1 MPENDIISWQAP
13 EYDYRPKDVSWKW
26 IILIAAVILIVF
38 AIWQKNPL
46 FIFFIIIALFLINH
60 FAGQFPKVWQFKIS
74 EKGISVSLPD
84 KKEREKFY
92 GFEDMESFDIHP
104 HTITMDNGSNGLV
117 VENNVSSF
125 GVGVHPAGEEYKE
138 LILKLKSKFT
148 PYLKINIH
156 LGDEEKIRN
165 FLKKFIPREEH
176 NQSLVDVFSRW
187 VGF

>member
-1 MPENDIISWQAP
+1 MSENDIISWQAP

-26 IILIAAVILIVF
+26 ASLIAAVILIVF

-104 HTITMDNGSNGLV
+104 
-117 VENNVSSF
+117 
-125 GVGVHPAGEEYKE
+125 AGEEYKE

-148 PYLKINIH
+148 PYLKSPRRSTDRTQDCGSCNR
-156 LGDEEKIRN
+156 GS
-165 FLKKFIPREEH
+165 IPREGIK
-176 NQSLVDVFSRW
+176 NDQLTNSSF
-187 VGF
+187 

>member
-60 FAGQFPKVWQFKIS
+60 FSGQFPKVWQFKIS

-92 GFEDMESFDIHP
+92 GFEDMESFDIH
-104 HTITMDNGSNGLV
+104 IV
-117 VENNVSSF
+117 
-125 GVGVHPAGEEYKE
+125 GEEYKE
-138 LILKLKSKFT
+138 LILKLKSRFT

-156 LGDEEKIRN
+156 ISDEEKIRN
-165 FLKKFIPREEH
+165 FLGKFIPREEH
-176 NQSLVDVFSRW
+176 NQSLVDVFLRW

>member
-1 MPENDIISWQAP
+1 MSENDIISWQAP

-26 IILIAAVILIVF
+26 ASLIAAVILIVF

-104 HTITMDNGSNGLV
+104 
-117 VENNVSSF
+117 
-125 GVGVHPAGEEYKE
+125 AGEEYKE

-156 LGDEEKIRN
+156 ISDEEKIRN
-165 FLKKFIPREEH
+165 FLGKFIPREEH
-176 NQSLVDVFSRW
+176 NQSLVDVFLRW